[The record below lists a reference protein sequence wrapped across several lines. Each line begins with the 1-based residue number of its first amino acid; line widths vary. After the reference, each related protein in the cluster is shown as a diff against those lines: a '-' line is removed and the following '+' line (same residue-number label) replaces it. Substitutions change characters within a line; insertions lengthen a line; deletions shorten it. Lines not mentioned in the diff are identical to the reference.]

1 METGKR
7 ICQALKELRKRIAD
21 ANDIQFEIEECTH
34 KGDCPGTCP
43 KCEGELQ
50 YLMDSLRKREEDGK
64 PIAIDGL
71 MSEEEL
77 YSAFSFEPI
86 DVEVLKNPE
95 QSRTMGMPAPVNE
108 IEGGMLPIPEPYGR
122 LMGDVAAPTLDD
134 FASIIM
140 KELMAYSDDNIVFSP
155 AGLYCMLE
163 ILREGMDYQST
174 IYEKVDELVFRPN
187 CGISTINNEHFTLEH
202 ASSVW
207 YNKSLGKIKEEFLDT
222 LEDMYETKSFHAN
235 FSNQE
240 ETKYNIDEWV
250 SDNTHSMI
258 KHLDSEISK
267 DALIILLDAIYMKGK
282 WQNPFDPDLTDTDT
296 FRNADGTES
305 DVDMMYQNIED
316 AAYAESDE
324 YQAIH
329 LPYRDNDFSMIVV
342 LPKEGVN
349 IDSVMENTGWLD
361 CYTDECEVDLY
372 MPRFNFDNT
381 LSFVNILKKL
391 GLKEIFEKENSFP
404 KITDEPAHI
413 SQIKQQCVIN
423 VSEEGTEAA
432 ALTIAEMELGCPPT
446 EDMPQTVE
454 MKLDRP
460 FGFAIKAP
468 NGQLLFEGVIKKM

>member
-7 ICQALKELRKRIAD
+7 ICQALKELRKRVAD

-95 QSRTMGMPAPVNE
+95 PSRTMGMPAPVNE

-187 CGISTINNEHFTLEH
+187 CGISTINNEHFR
-202 ASSVW
+202 
-207 YNKSLGKIKEEFLDT
+207 
-222 LEDMYETKSFHAN
+222 
-235 FSNQE
+235 
-240 ETKYNIDEWV
+240 KYV
-250 SDNTHSMI
+250 YRY
-258 KHLDSEISK
+258 KR
-267 DALIILLDAIYMKGK
+267 ALSRG
-282 WQNPFDPDLTDTDT
+282 
-296 FRNADGTES
+296 
-305 DVDMMYQNIED
+305 
-316 AAYAESDE
+316 
-324 YQAIH
+324 
-329 LPYRDNDFSMIVV
+329 LP
-342 LPKEGVN
+342 
-349 IDSVMENTGWLD
+349 
-361 CYTDECEVDLY
+361 
-372 MPRFNFDNT
+372 
-381 LSFVNILKKL
+381 
-391 GLKEIFEKENSFP
+391 
-404 KITDEPAHI
+404 
-413 SQIKQQCVIN
+413 Q
-423 VSEEGTEAA
+423 
-432 ALTIAEMELGCPPT
+432 
-446 EDMPQTVE
+446 
-454 MKLDRP
+454 
-460 FGFAIKAP
+460 
-468 NGQLLFEGVIKKM
+468 